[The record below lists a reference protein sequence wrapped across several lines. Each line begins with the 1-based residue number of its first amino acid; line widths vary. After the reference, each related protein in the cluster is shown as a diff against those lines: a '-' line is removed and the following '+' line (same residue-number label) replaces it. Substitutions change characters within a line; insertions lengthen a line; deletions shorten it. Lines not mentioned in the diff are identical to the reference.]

1 MRRFFDWCRRY
12 ISVMSIIVIGF
23 LIYTLFIQDN
33 SIFKYMEYQSTIDSL
48 TTRIEMAKDTMEY
61 YHKMNSLLSTDSET
75 MERVVRE
82 QYNMAREGEDIYVFE

>member
-1 MRRFFDWCRRY
+1 
-12 ISVMSIIVIGF
+12 MSIIVIGF

>member
-1 MRRFFDWCRRY
+1 
-12 ISVMSIIVIGF
+12 MSIIVVGF

-61 YHKMNSLLSTDSET
+61 YHKMNSLLSTDNET

-82 QYNMAREGEDIYVFE
+82 QYNMARDGEDIYVFE

>member
-12 ISVMSIIVIGF
+12 ISIMSIIVVGF

-61 YHKMNSLLSTDSET
+61 YHKMNSLLSTDNET

-82 QYNMAREGEDIYVFE
+82 QYNMARDGEDIYVFE